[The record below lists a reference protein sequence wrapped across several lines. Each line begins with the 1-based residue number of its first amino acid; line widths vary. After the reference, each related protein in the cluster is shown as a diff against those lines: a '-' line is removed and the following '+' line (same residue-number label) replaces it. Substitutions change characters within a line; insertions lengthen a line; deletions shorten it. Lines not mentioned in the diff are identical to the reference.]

1 MLMRG
6 LARRVAA
13 LAATGLLATG
23 LTALATT
30 PAAAAAGDTDTTF
43 SSNIGTGL
51 NAAVSAVTVQSD
63 GKAIVGGGF
72 TSVNG
77 TTSNYIAR
85 LNADGTPDTIFS
97 SNMGTGLNAPVY
109 SVDLQSDG
117 KIVLGGE
124 FTSLNGTTSN
134 YIARLNT
141 NGTPDTSFSSNIGT
155 GFNAPVY
162 SLAVHESDGLIAGGR
177 FTSIDGTTSNRIA
190 RLNANGTPDTTF
202 SSNIGTGFNDDVYR
216 AAVTSTGHII
226 AGGDFSTLNDVTSNH
241 LARLNADGTPD
252 TTFNSNT
259 GTGFSNGVF
268 ALTVQSDGKTVVGG
282 SFNSLNGADSTR
294 IARLNSDGTPDT
306 SFSTNT
312 GTGFSNAVYSLAM
325 QSDGKIIVGGR
336 FASINGTASNGIAR
350 LNSDGTPDTAYT
362 DAIGSGFSSHVETVV
377 ALDAGRVLV
386 GGDFTS
392 INGTTSNRIAR
403 LLGPTT
409 PTPPAPPGP
418 TPTVPPTTTTPP
430 APTTPAPTTSPTP
443 AMQPPAAPQPAKK
456 SLTKLKRKLAK
467 GKAGAKSLR
476 LKLRLS
482 GDLDARASELQW
494 RFKVKANKSQRAKKK
509 WSAWKSLA
517 VSTQASKAKLKVG
530 KAKKVRKSLTG
541 RASDNA
547 AVKLQIRAANDA
559 GVSKATSVRLRP
571 SKG

>member
-1 MLMRG
+1 MRG

-13 LAATGLLATG
+13 LAAAGLLATV
-23 LTALATT
+23 LTAAATT
-30 PAAAAAGDTDTTF
+30 SAAAAAGDTDTTF
-43 SSNIGTGL
+43 SSSIGTGF
-51 NAAVSAVTVQSD
+51 NAAVSSVTVQSD
-63 GKAIVGGGF
+63 GKAIVGGDF

-85 LNADGTPDTIFS
+85 LNADGTPDTTFTT
-97 SNMGTGLNAPVY
+97 NMGTGLNGQVY
-109 SVDLQSDG
+109 AVVVQSDG
-117 KIVLGGE
+117 KIVVGGE
-124 FTSLNGTTSN
+124 FSSVAGTGSDN
-134 YIARLNT
+134 IARFEA
-141 NGTPDTSFSSNIGT
+141 D
-155 GFNAPVY
+155 
-162 SLAVHESDGLIAGGR
+162 
-177 FTSIDGTTSNRIA
+177 
-190 RLNANGTPDTTF
+190 GTPDTTF
-202 SSNIGTGFNDDVYR
+202 SSNIGSGFNSDVY
-216 AAVTSTGHII
+216 AISVLPDDSLIV
-226 AGGDFSTLNDVTSNH
+226 GGDFTTLNDVANNH
-241 LARLNADGTPD
+241 IARLNPDGTPD
-252 TTFNSNT
+252 TTFTSNT

-282 SFNSLNGADSTR
+282 SFDSLNGTDSTR

-306 SFSTNT
+306 TFSTNT

-325 QSDGKIIVGGR
+325 QSDGKIIAGGR

-350 LNSDGTPDTAYT
+350 LNPDGTPDSAYT
-362 DAIGSGFSSHVETVV
+362 TAIGSGFSSSVSTVV

-392 INGTTSNRIAR
+392 INGTSSNRIAR

-418 TPTVPPTTTTPP
+418 SPTVPPATTTP
-430 APTTPAPTTSPTP
+430 APPSTTTPAPTTSPTP
-443 AMQPPAAPQPAKK
+443 AMQPPAAPQLAKK

-482 GDLDARASELQW
+482 GDADARASEVQW

-509 WSAWKSLA
+509 WSGWKSLA
-517 VSTQASKAKLKVG
+517 VSAQASETKLKVG

-541 RASDNA
+541 RTSDNA
-547 AVKLQIRAANDA
+547 AVKFQIRTANDA